1 MCLCIGNRSHTAEK
15 LSLHFASW
23 SAGTTKQKQKR
34 TKKTKTMIQKT
45 SPLVKAAL
53 STLCLVAGASGLLAA
68 TNTANNQTGA
78 DQRSALNGKSTIS
91 TGRVDGLVWEFFK
104 VAKDATTGATLS
116 PRAER
121 GLGKNNDGAFLENS
135 NTTNGKKVIILS
147 GKCDINDCARS
158 TIMQIINHDPRSTA
172 AHVQAQSTCYG
183 DNLPLGKRSERPF

>member
-1 MCLCIGNRSHTAEK
+1 MQEPQNKNKNG
-15 LSLHFASW
+15 
-23 SAGTTKQKQKR
+23 

-172 AHVQAQSTCYG
+172 AHVQVQSTCYG